1 LTEVKSFC
9 DGLKRACLFN
19 LKHTTYK
26 IQRPESVLN
35 SKMTGAKFFAQMLQ
49 AYGVT
54 HVFFMDAILR
64 RMLAEIEDTAIV
76 RVLGHSEKGVGY
88 MADGYA
94 RIAGKPGI
102 CMAQSVGAANLAASL
117 QDPYLGHSS
126 VIAFTGRHVAAMQY
140 KNAYQEVEHTPL
152 FRPVTKFSGH
162 MEVIE
167 QMPHLIRQA
176 FREATTGTPRPVH
189 VDVAGFTG
197 DAITPLEV
205 SEMVKADVVHQKFP
219 AFRPRADKTL
229 IEACKEA
236 IQNASKPVIV
246 VDRGAVVS
254 NAKEA
259 LKQFA
264 IKIDAPVVTTL
275 DAKSIMIESDP
286 YYRGTVGLYG
296 RSCTN
301 HIVDESDLVIYLGSN
316 TSDHTTGNWK
326 LPRMGTQIIHV
337 DLDPVELG
345 RNYTQTI
352 AVQSDIRSF
361 LMDLSAEM
369 QALEHSAWLSYS
381 AALLQA
387 WRDEM
392 QSELTRQEQPLRPQ
406 RICAELT
413 RLLPPDAIL
422 VADTGYS
429 ALWTGN
435 FVELRHEA
443 QTYIRAA
450 GSLGWSFPAS
460 IGAKAAAP
468 HRTVVCFTGDGGFA
482 YHLPELETAKRM
494 GLHVIVIVNNNECL
508 SQGLKNLNIAYAHRE
523 QGRKS
528 ECYVYNKTD
537 FAKIAQAY
545 DCFGITVEKA
555 EDFERAFALA
565 LKSNLPAVIDVK
577 TEFAYQAQM
586 AWLPA

>member
-1 LTEVKSFC
+1 
-9 DGLKRACLFN
+9 
-19 LKHTTYK
+19 
-26 IQRPESVLN
+26 
-35 SKMTGAKFFAQMLQ
+35 MLQ

-54 HVFFMDAILR
+54 HIFFMDAILR
-64 RMLAEIEDTAIV
+64 RMLAEIEDTSIV

-152 FRPVTKFSGH
+152 FRPVTKFSAQ

-176 FREATTGTPRPVH
+176 FREATTTTPRPVH
-189 VDVAGFTG
+189 IDVAGFTG
-197 DAITPLEV
+197 DAITPLEM
-205 SEMVKADVVHQKFP
+205 SEEIVVDRVHAQFP
-219 AFRPRADKTL
+219 AFRPRPDWAV
-229 IEACKEA
+229 IEQCKAA
-236 IQNASKPVIV
+236 IKKSSKPVIV
-246 VDRGAVVS
+246 VDRGAVIS
-254 NAKEA
+254 GAREA
-259 LKQFA
+259 LKTFA
-264 IKIDAPVVTTL
+264 AKIDAPVVTTL
-275 DAKSIMIESDP
+275 DAKSIMIERDP

-301 HIVDESDLVIYLGSN
+301 QIVDESDLVIYLGSN

-326 LPRMGTQIIHV
+326 LPRMGTPIIQV
-337 DLDPVELG
+337 DMDPVELG

-352 AVQSDIRSF
+352 AAQSDIRHF
-361 LMDLSAEM
+361 LTDLSAVMESIKHT
-369 QALEHSAWLSYS
+369 EWLDHS
-381 AALLQA
+381 AALLAQWRLDIQA
-387 WRDEM
+387 DLSRA
-392 QSELTRQEQPLRPQ
+392 QTPIRPQ
-406 RICAELT
+406 RLCAELT
-413 RLLPPDAIL
+413 RLLPKDAIL

-435 FVELRHEA
+435 YVEFTHED

-450 GSLGWSFPAS
+450 GSLGWSFPAA

-494 GLHVIVIVNNNECL
+494 GLNVIVIVNNNECL
-508 SQGLKNLNIAYAHRE
+508 SQGLKNLNIAYAGRE
-523 QGRKS
+523 EGKKS
-528 ECYVYNKTD
+528 ECYVYEKTD

-545 DCFGITVEKA
+545 NCLGLTVERA
-555 EDFERAFALA
+555 EDFEQAFEQALQ
-565 LKSNLPAVIDVK
+565 SQLPTVIDVK

-586 AWLPA
+586 AWLPT

>member
-1 LTEVKSFC
+1 MS
-9 DGLKRACLFN
+9 
-19 LKHTTYK
+19 
-26 IQRPESVLN
+26 
-35 SKMTGAKFFAQMLQ
+35 SKKTGATFFAQMLQ

-54 HVFFMDAILR
+54 HIFFMDAILR
-64 RMLAEIEDTAIV
+64 RMLAEIEDTSIV

-102 CMAQSVGAANLAASL
+102 CMAQSVGAANLAASM

-152 FRPVTKFSGH
+152 FRPVTKFSAQ

-176 FREATTGTPRPVH
+176 FREATTSTPRPVH
-189 VDVAGFTG
+189 IDVAGFTG
-197 DAITPLEV
+197 DAITPLEM
-205 SEMVKADVVHQKFP
+205 SEEVVVDAVHAQFP
-219 AFRPRADKTL
+219 AFRPRPDLAL
-229 IEACKEA
+229 IEQCKTA
-236 IQNASKPVIV
+236 INNSIKPVIV
-246 VDRGAVVS
+246 VDRGAVIS
-254 NAKEA
+254 GAREA
-259 LKQFA
+259 LKSFA
-264 IKIDAPVVTTL
+264 AKIDAPVVTTL
-275 DAKSIMIESDP
+275 DAKSIMIERDP

-296 RSCTN
+296 RSCSN

-326 LPRMGTQIIHV
+326 LPRVGTPIIQV
-337 DLDPVELG
+337 DMDPVELG
-345 RNYTQTI
+345 RNYTHTL

-361 LMDLSAEM
+361 LTDLCAVMEP
-369 QALEHSAWLSYS
+369 LKHTDWLDHS
-381 AALLQA
+381 AALLAQWRLDIQA
-387 WRDEM
+387 DLSRA
-392 QSELTRQEQPLRPQ
+392 QAPIRPQ
-406 RICAELT
+406 RLCAELT
-413 RLLPPDAIL
+413 RLLPKDAIL

-435 FVELRHEA
+435 YVEFTHED

-450 GSLGWSFPAS
+450 GSLGWSFPAA

-468 HRTVVCFTGDGGFA
+468 NRAVVCFTGDGGFA

-494 GLHVIVIVNNNECL
+494 GLNVIVIVNNNECL
-508 SQGLKNLNIAYAHRE
+508 SQGLKNLNIAYAGRE
-523 QGRKS
+523 EGKKS
-528 ECYVYNKTD
+528 ECYVYEKTD

-545 DCFGITVEKA
+545 GCLGLTVEKA
-555 EDFERAFALA
+555 DDFQQAFEQALQ
-565 LKSNLPAVIDVK
+565 SHLPTVIDVK
-577 TEFAYQAQM
+577 TEFAYQAPM
-586 AWLPA
+586 AWLPT

>member
-1 LTEVKSFC
+1 MS
-9 DGLKRACLFN
+9 
-19 LKHTTYK
+19 
-26 IQRPESVLN
+26 
-35 SKMTGAKFFAQMLQ
+35 GAKFFAQMLQ
-49 AYGVT
+49 AYDVT
-54 HVFFMDAILR
+54 HIFFMDAILR
-64 RMLAEIEDTAIV
+64 RMLAEIEDTSIV

-126 VIAFTGRHVAAMQY
+126 VIAFTGRHVAQMQY

-152 FRPVTKFSGH
+152 FRPVTKFSGQ

-205 SEMVKADVVHQKFP
+205 NESVTADVVHQKFP
-219 AFRPRADKTL
+219 AFRPRADASL
-229 IEACKEA
+229 LAQCKLS
-236 IQNASKPVIV
+236 IQQASKPVIV
-246 VDRGAVVS
+246 VDRGAMIS
-254 NAKEA
+254 GAKEA

-275 DAKSIMIESDP
+275 DAKSIMVESDP

-326 LPRMGTQIIHV
+326 LPRVGTPIIHV

-345 RNYTQTI
+345 RNYTHTLS
-352 AVQSDIRSF
+352 VQSDIRSF
-361 LMDLSAEM
+361 LIDLSSDME
-369 QALEHSAWLSYS
+369 QLEHTEWLTYS
-381 AALLQA
+381 AGLLQA

-392 QSELTRQEQPLRPQ
+392 QAEWRRNELPIRPQ
-406 RICAELT
+406 RICADLT
-413 RLLPPDAIL
+413 RLLPHDAIL

-435 FVELRHEA
+435 HVELRHED

-494 GLHVIVIVNNNECL
+494 GLSVIVIVNNNECL
-508 SQGLKNLNIAYAHRE
+508 SQGLKNLNIAYAHRDE
-523 QGRKS
+523 GRKS

-545 DCFGITVEKA
+545 GCLGITVEKA
-555 EDFERAFALA
+555 EDFEQAFSQA

-586 AWLPA
+586 AWLPT

>member
-1 LTEVKSFC
+1 MS
-9 DGLKRACLFN
+9 
-19 LKHTTYK
+19 
-26 IQRPESVLN
+26 
-35 SKMTGAKFFAQMLQ
+35 SKKTGATFFAQMLQ

-54 HVFFMDAILR
+54 HIFFMDAILR
-64 RMLAEIEDTAIV
+64 RMLAEIEDTSIV

-102 CMAQSVGAANLAASL
+102 CMAQSVGAANLAASM

-152 FRPVTKFSGH
+152 FRPVTKFSAQ

-176 FREATTGTPRPVH
+176 FREATTSTPRPVH
-189 VDVAGFTG
+189 IDVAGFTG
-197 DAITPLEV
+197 DAITPLEM
-205 SEMVKADVVHQKFP
+205 SEEVVVDAVHAQFP
-219 AFRPRADKTL
+219 AFRPRPDLAL
-229 IEACKEA
+229 IEQCKTA
-236 IQNASKPVIV
+236 INNSIKPVIV
-246 VDRGAVVS
+246 VDRGAVIS
-254 NAKEA
+254 GAREA
-259 LKQFA
+259 LKSFA
-264 IKIDAPVVTTL
+264 AKIDAPVVTTL
-275 DAKSIMIESDP
+275 DAKSIMIERDP

-296 RSCTN
+296 RSCSN

-326 LPRMGTQIIHV
+326 LPRVGTPIIQV
-337 DLDPVELG
+337 DMDPVELG
-345 RNYTQTI
+345 RNYTQTL

-361 LMDLSAEM
+361 LTDLCAVMEP
-369 QALEHSAWLSYS
+369 LKHTDWLDHS
-381 AALLQA
+381 AALLAQWRLDIQA
-387 WRDEM
+387 DLSRA
-392 QSELTRQEQPLRPQ
+392 QAPIRPQ
-406 RICAELT
+406 RLCAELT
-413 RLLPPDAIL
+413 RLLPKDAIL

-435 FVELRHEA
+435 YVEFTHED

-450 GSLGWSFPAS
+450 GSLGWSFPAA

-468 HRTVVCFTGDGGFA
+468 NRAVVCFTGDGGFA

-494 GLHVIVIVNNNECL
+494 GLNVIVIVNNNECL
-508 SQGLKNLNIAYAHRE
+508 SQGLKNLNIAYAGRE
-523 QGRKS
+523 EGKKS
-528 ECYVYNKTD
+528 ECYVYEKTD

-545 DCFGITVEKA
+545 GCLGLTVEKA
-555 EDFERAFALA
+555 DDFQQAFEQALQ
-565 LKSNLPAVIDVK
+565 SHLPTVIDVK
-577 TEFAYQAQM
+577 TEFAYQAPM
-586 AWLPA
+586 AWLPT